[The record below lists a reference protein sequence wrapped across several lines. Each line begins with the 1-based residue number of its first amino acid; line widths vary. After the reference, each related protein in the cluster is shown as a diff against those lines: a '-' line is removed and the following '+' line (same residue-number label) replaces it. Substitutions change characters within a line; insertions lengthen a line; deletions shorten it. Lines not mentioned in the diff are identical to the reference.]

1 MCLPLFVSFCHG
13 NVWSVLEKRLKFLAS
28 APSDYS
34 FRCAYLWEVHFWNAF
49 LHMVFHLPGQ
59 LCLCGGDLPLPSSA
73 WLSLFL
79 GWSIRKPL
87 ESTHLWHVLQ
97 LVLTFKLVF
106 WPASIW
112 FMSSE
117 PSLDSKWGTD
127 KVLFMAALQL
137 QLMLIKILIIIL
149 EIEGSFLSMVK
160 SIYGKEYIVEIY
172 TTIIL
177 NGEFIK
183 EFL

>member
-1 MCLPLFVSFCHG
+1 
-13 NVWSVLEKRLKFLAS
+13 
-28 APSDYS
+28 
-34 FRCAYLWEVHFWNAF
+34 
-49 LHMVFHLPGQ
+49 
-59 LCLCGGDLPLPSSA
+59 
-73 WLSLFL
+73 
-79 GWSIRKPL
+79 
-87 ESTHLWHVLQ
+87 
-97 LVLTFKLVF
+97 
-106 WPASIW
+106 
-112 FMSSE
+112 MSSE